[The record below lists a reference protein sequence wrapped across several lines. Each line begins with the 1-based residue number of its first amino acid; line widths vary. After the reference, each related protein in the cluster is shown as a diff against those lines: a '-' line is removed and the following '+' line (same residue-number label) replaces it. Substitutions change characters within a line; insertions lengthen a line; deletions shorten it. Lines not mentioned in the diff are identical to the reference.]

1 MTRYSGHSIA
11 SFTVSMKGLKEN
23 GISGSRP
30 LCTAS
35 DMSGTGREL
44 FLLIYSVFQMFLYD
58 YFLVISEIAVL
69 SWVCTSLFSL
79 MLYIICLFLPRHYFF
94 HVFT

>member
-11 SFTVSMKGLKEN
+11 SFTVSMKGLKGN
-23 GISGSRP
+23 DMSGSRP

-35 DMSGTGREL
+35 GMSARGKEL
-44 FLLIYSVFQMFLYD
+44 FLLFYLLFQLFLYD

-69 SWVCTSLFSL
+69 SWPCTSLFSL